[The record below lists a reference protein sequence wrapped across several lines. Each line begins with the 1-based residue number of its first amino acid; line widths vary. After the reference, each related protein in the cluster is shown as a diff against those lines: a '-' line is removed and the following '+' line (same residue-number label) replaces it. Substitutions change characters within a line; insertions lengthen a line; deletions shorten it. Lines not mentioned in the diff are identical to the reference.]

1 MQKKTAAVIIIG
13 NEILSGRTLDQNTH
27 FIAQALTHKGIQMIE
42 ARVVPDD
49 RDLIVEAVNLM
60 RERYDYVFTT
70 GGIGP
75 THDDITADAVAHA
88 FGAALHKHPDA
99 YAALLGYYKDESAL
113 NDARLKMA
121 YLPEGA
127 ELINNPITGAPG
139 FRMGDVY
146 VMAGV
151 PKIMQAMME
160 SILPHLEGGI
170 KIYSLSIKT
179 TLVES
184 QIAETLRMMQD
195 SYDDVEIG
203 SYPSFTEGNRQVA
216 AVLRGP
222 DKALLEKLS
231 AELQQ
236 NFKDLNGEILEV
248 AEI

>member
-1 MQKKTAAVIIIG
+1 MQKKTAAVVVIG
-13 NEILSGRTLDQNTH
+13 NEILSGRTLDKNTN
-27 FIAQALTHKGIQMIE
+27 FIAQALTHKGIRMVE

-75 THDDITADAVAHA
+75 THDDITADAIAHA
-88 FGAALHKHPDA
+88 YGVSLHKHPQA
-99 YAALLGYYKDESAL
+99 YDALLGYYKDESKL

-121 YLPEGA
+121 YLPEGS
-127 ELINNPITGAPG
+127 ELIENQITGAPG
-139 FRMGDVY
+139 FRLGNVY

-160 SILPHLEGGI
+160 SLLPSLEGGI
-170 KIYSLSIKT
+170 KIYSISIKT

-184 QIAETLRMMQD
+184 QIAETLRIMQE
-195 SYDDVEIG
+195 SCDDVEIG
-203 SYPSFTEGNRQVA
+203 SYPSFVEGNRQVA

-222 DKALLEKLS
+222 DKLELEKLS
-231 AELQQ
+231 SQLQD
-236 NFKDLNGEILEV
+236 NFKELGGEILEV